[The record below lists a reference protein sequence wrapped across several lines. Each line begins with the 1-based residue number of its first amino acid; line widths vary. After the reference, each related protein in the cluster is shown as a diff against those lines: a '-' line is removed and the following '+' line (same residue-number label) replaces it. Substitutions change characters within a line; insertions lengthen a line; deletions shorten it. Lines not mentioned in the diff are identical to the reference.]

1 MTRKHY
7 EKFAEYLLQGK
18 EGEAV
23 KLVDK
28 LLTEHPRLYLFEDI
42 ITPAMY
48 YIGVLWEKNEISVA
62 DEHLATAGCDFVIS
76 RLDAGVY
83 ENNFKSEKRKKIIL
97 LGAEEEQHYLGLKMV
112 AGFYR
117 EKGWRVRYLGPNL
130 PLDHALSQIKDWQPD
145 VIGLSAALSYRLPV
159 VKQMTEAFSQ
169 LSWSPGIIIGGRIAK
184 KYDLSNLETGQV
196 RVVKGLAEL
205 EQVHNVWK
213 AGVVDETS

>member
-18 EGEAV
+18 EDEAV
-23 KLVDK
+23 ELVDK
-28 LLTEHPRLYLFEDI
+28 LLTLHPRLYLFEDI

-48 YIGVLWEKNEISVA
+48 YIGALWEKNEISVA
-62 DEHLATAGCDFVIS
+62 DEHLATAVCDFVLS

-83 ENNFKSEKRKKIIL
+83 ENKFQSKKRKKIIL

-130 PLDHALSQIKDWQPD
+130 PLNHALRQIKDWQPD

-196 RVVKGLAEL
+196 RVVKGLTEI